1 MTQVAPV
8 NQTDAVAEFLRLNEI
23 QKMLVEEAA
32 VLDKPDYRTWLTF
45 LTPDVRYWMPIR
57 STRAADDTES
67 EFTKL
72 GEPAF
77 YDETFREIE
86 SRVVKLESG
95 WSWSEDP
102 PSRTRRFVTNLRILD
117 VRSET
122 EVTVETNIILYR
134 ARLDNAGDYWSA
146 RRVDDL
152 RRVDH
157 SWKIAGRSVFVDHTV
172 LNTNNLGVFF

>member
-1 MTQVAPV
+1 MTQAAAVS
-8 NQTDAVAEFLRLNEI
+8 QTDALAEFLRLNEI

-32 VLDKPDYRTWLTF
+32 VLDQPDYRRWLTF

-67 EFTKL
+67 EFTKR

-77 YDETFREIE
+77 YDETFRDLE

-102 PSRTRRFVTNLRILD
+102 LSRTRRFVTNLRILNAQSD
-117 VRSET
+117 T
-122 EVTVETNIILYR
+122 EVTVETNIMLYR

-152 RRVDH
+152 RRIDR
-157 SWKIAGRSVFVDHTV
+157 SWKIAGRSIFIDHTV
-172 LNTNNLGVFF
+172 LNTNNLGFFF